1 VKHRR
6 RKPLARPTAVTGG
19 DIDSLAEQARVAAVN
34 SGDDHQV
41 AARAAVD
48 QTRETAKQVFEHIK
62 AAHAR
67 AEKGAE

>member
-1 VKHRR
+1 MKHRR

-19 DIDSLAEQARVAAVN
+19 DIDSL
-34 SGDDHQV
+34 